1 MNQGNPIKLQG
12 HCPFVTPITQ
22 FDLSCLARVN
32 DYLRSVIKV
41 RMTRPSLPSLCY
53 LGDWQSNA
61 NLLKLNGTCARKSL
75 AYGKPVGL
83 DGQNSI
89 GGS

>member
-1 MNQGNPIKLQG
+1 MA
-12 HCPFVTPITQ
+12 HFFTPITQ

-32 DYLRSVIKV
+32 DYLRSAIKV
-41 RMTRPSLPSLCY
+41 NMTRPSLPSLFY

-61 NLLKLNGTCARKSL
+61 NLLKLNGTCARKGL
-75 AYGKPVGL
+75 AYRKPVGL
-83 DGQNSI
+83 EGQNSI

>member
-1 MNQGNPIKLQG
+1 MNQGNPIKLQDHG
-12 HCPFVTPITQ
+12 LFFTPITQ

-32 DYLRSVIKV
+32 DYLRSAIKV
-41 RMTRPSLPSLCY
+41 HMTRPSLPSLFY

-61 NLLKLNGTCARKSL
+61 NLLKLNGTCARKGL
-75 AYGKPVGL
+75 AYRKPVGL
-83 DGQNSI
+83 EGQNSI

>member
-12 HCPFVTPITQ
+12 HGPFVTPITQ

-32 DYLRSVIKV
+32 DYLRSAIKL
-41 RMTRPSLPSLCY
+41 RMTRPSLHSLFY